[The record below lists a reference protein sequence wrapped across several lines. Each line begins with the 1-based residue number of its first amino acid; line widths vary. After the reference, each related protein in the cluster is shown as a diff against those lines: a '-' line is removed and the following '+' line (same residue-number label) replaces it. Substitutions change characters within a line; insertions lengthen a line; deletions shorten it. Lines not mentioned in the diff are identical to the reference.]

1 MKCWKH
7 IAKTAHTTVIVGKM
21 CIRDRT
27 EEDRMKRFVK
37 HKIKVL
43 KELGVSLTTE
53 DEKRLA
59 TVTVPMQGRAIRQ
72 NIMMLMP
79 WRGV

>member
-1 MKCWKH
+1 M
-7 IAKTAHTTVIVGKM
+7 
-21 CIRDRT
+21 T

-37 HKIKVL
+37 YKIKVL

-59 TVTVPMQGRAIRQ
+59 TASSYIAVDNMARTMIQKL
-72 NIMMLMP
+72 N
-79 WRGV
+79 

>member
-1 MKCWKH
+1 M
-7 IAKTAHTTVIVGKM
+7 
-21 CIRDRT
+21 T

-53 DEKRLA
+53 SDNRRRKAFGDGFRLY
-59 TVTVPMQGRAIRQ
+59 RCR
-72 NIMMLMP
+72 
-79 WRGV
+79 

>member
-1 MKCWKH
+1 M
-7 IAKTAHTTVIVGKM
+7 
-21 CIRDRT
+21 T

-53 DEKRLA
+53 DIERLA
-59 TVTVPMQGRAIRQ
+59 TAATYTAIDNMARTMIQ
-72 NIMMLMP
+72 KLN
-79 WRGV
+79 

>member
-1 MKCWKH
+1 M
-7 IAKTAHTTVIVGKM
+7 
-21 CIRDRT
+21 T
-27 EEDRMKRFVK
+27 EAERLERFVK

-59 TVTVPMQGRAIRQ
+59 TASSYIAVDNMARTIIQKL
-72 NIMMLMP
+72 N
-79 WRGV
+79 

>member
-1 MKCWKH
+1 M
-7 IAKTAHTTVIVGKM
+7 
-21 CIRDRT
+21 T

-59 TVTVPMQGRAIRQ
+59 TASQFDEEVRHSYALILNT
-72 NIMMLMP
+72 
-79 WRGV
+79 GVFL